1 MEINCDDNFCES
13 FFTAPRLSLRSAIKR
28 RRPVVP
34 AFASS
39 HPSHPLR
46 LRSGW
51 KEMRMMS
58 ILLMRKTMLSRY
70 PTQWQPWWGGRLRSC
85 LYFGAGLQPEGWLE
99 PHGSQISK
107 SIAPPRP
114 PWTPPAPSEGGAAI
128 CRKMQHLWLG
138 VFGPRRGDMQRA
150 LIEAE
155 PNQPTIF
162 TWRRVWKSGKE
173 LEAES

>member
-1 MEINCDDNFCES
+1 MLHLTPHTPFFLREIHHGDDEEDQLP
-13 FFTAPRLSLRSAIKR
+13 ADEDP
-28 RRPVVP
+28 PVVQVSNASGSP
-34 AFASS
+34 A
-39 HPSHPLR
+39 R
-46 LRSGW
+46 TDR
-51 KEMRMMS
+51 
-58 ILLMRKTMLSRY
+58 
-70 PTQWQPWWGGRLRSC
+70 GRLRSC
-85 LYFGAGLQPEGWLE
+85 LYFGAELQPEGWLE

-114 PWTPPAPSEGGAAI
+114 PWTPPAPSEEGAAI

-138 VFGPRRGDMQRA
+138 VFGPRRGDLQRA

-155 PNQPTIF
+155 SNQPTIF